1 MARDKTKK
9 RFRKLAVESLETRR
23 VMASL
28 PFGAEAD
35 DTGEFMLGRVAVT
48 PVFLE
53 SDGSIDRSTENWTQS
68 QIT

>member
-1 MARDKTKK
+1 MAKDKTKK

-35 DTGEFMLGRVAVT
+35 DTAEFMLGRVAVT

-53 SDGSIDRSTENWTQS
+53 SDGSVDAKSDHIGAE
-68 QIT
+68 